1 MITTYISIMDIL
13 LLAVFV
19 GLLLYQIFTQR
30 KIKRDFNGIAEK
42 YSYIITVKEGIVNNV
57 NRLEKG
63 YKGLNKKIEDGMQT
77 LSQKFEG
84 NIKTLGDE
92 INEISGKNRA
102 LIQQKAQNIH
112 EIDEKA
118 DLLKASL
125 IELQDHINAYQN
137 DVSRSI
143 KENEGVL
150 KQLAAKFNHF
160 SGKIDKMKDFIRERN
175 IDLDL

>member
-1 MITTYISIMDIL
+1 MITTYMSNRDIL
-13 LLAVFV
+13 LLAVFFC
-19 GLLLYQIFTQR
+19 LLLYQIFTKR
-30 KIKRDFNGIAEK
+30 KIKRDLDRIAEK
-42 YSYIITVKEGIVNNV
+42 YSYLITVKEGIANNV

-63 YKGLNKKIEDGMQT
+63 FKGLNEKIEDGMQA
-77 LSQKFEG
+77 LSEKFEG
-84 NIKTLGDE
+84 NIKTLENE
-92 INEISGKNRA
+92 INGTSGKNRE
-102 LIQQKAQNIH
+102 LIQEKAQNIH

-125 IELQDHINAYQN
+125 IELQDHINAYQS